1 MGRSSQR
8 SGICDKSESDA
19 VGFQYWY
26 GANGEDEET
35 YEPIKI
41 ESVNLTGA
49 SCTYTRTMTVPYNK
63 TITKTSN
70 KSHIR
75 KRCNKSDKAF
85 YC

>member
-1 MGRSSQR
+1 MT
-8 SGICDKSESDA
+8 KSESDA

-70 KSHIR
+70 KSLTSGSEDVY
-75 KRCNKSDKAF
+75 KRQGHYLADIF
-85 YC
+85 ILEG